1 MPRWLAD
8 LRHEPSLRYL
18 GGAVLASFAVAL
30 LGGFVILAYQLTAA
44 RVPEHRAALEH
55 LVRAE
60 TGLDLRFEELSL
72 RWGWY
77 GPEAVFSRVELWEP
91 GRANALLRAPELSVA
106 FDAWRTVQS
115 GRLQAGRITLV
126 APDIDLPRYVPA
138 AANRGAPDSPS
149 PDSAASSAALLEGWR
164 GGRIDF
170 EGGTLHLADPN
181 GGAESWALSIRR
193 ASLYRARERWRA
205 QAFVLLPE
213 RLGTSAH
220 IDLTLRGDLSDA
232 ARLSGTVRAEGVRLV
247 FAGWRNLLEGMPALA
262 SDLPSAGG
270 GDVTFHADFAGGRIE
285 TADGSVRAGGVEF
298 ADSLAA
304 DHPLLLDRVRGDWR
318 LRREGAAWHA
328 EIDAFQVG
336 RSQSDS
342 AASAHVAINWNA
354 QHLRAQ
360 ATRLPLESVA
370 AAVAWAAP
378 QLDVSGA
385 QIGGTA
391 RDVIVDWNGSRP
403 LGARLM
409 LNAHLEDMSL
419 SSASHAFALTGLAA
433 QVTGDERAWGVELES
448 RAARLELAH
457 APDAPLN
464 DLRVSAHLNVGR
476 SGAGWRVAT
485 DELSMIGEQCGQL
498 HVSGS
503 VSVPRAGRTPIF
515 RLRGALA
522 DTDVGLLQKLWG
534 EQLQARFGAAAAN
547 VTAGRIEDAHFVLT
561 AAGSLTGA
569 LALTNATVSD
579 GHGLDAE
586 GVAAH
591 IDWNDAGI
599 SAVVERGH
607 AGPLQLGPMQLAWR
621 ADGRSVLQVGGHAR
635 GRLENTLAWVHDHPQ
650 LRAYVPEVRGLVAQG
665 EALFDF
671 DLAIPA
677 NALARAA
684 RAQRL
689 PRARVAVS
697 LEEATVL
704 TGPGV
709 PPLESVRGALAFDG
723 GHLQRSLLTA
733 RWLGGPVT
741 LRLAERP
748 GRRAGAFS
756 VKAQGL
762 MDVRELAALG
772 TVADPDA
779 LDGDAEWSGD
789 FLLEPESSSHP
800 AQWQAR
806 LDANLTGVASRLPE
820 PLTKAAGVAAPLHVD
835 IAGSSERAELHLAL
849 ADRLHS
855 VFEIAGAGNDA
866 WRVERGSV
874 RFGGTGPV
882 ALAAESAVVLSGK
895 LARLEPT
902 PYLAVWNRAGRDLL
916 LPRISG
922 GVFVSELKAAGDV
935 YSDANLRVH
944 RTGATLALQIE
955 TLGAGQPG
963 T

>member
-8 LRHEPSLRYL
+8 LRLERSLRYL
-18 GGAVLASFAVAL
+18 GGAVFASFAVAL
-30 LGGFVILAYQLTAA
+30 LAGFMILAYQLTAA

-60 TGLDLRFEELSL
+60 TGLDLRFEQLSL

-77 GPEAVFSRVELWEP
+77 GPEAVFSRVELGEP
-91 GRANALLRAPELSVA
+91 GRASALLRAPELIVA

-138 AANRGAPDSPS
+138 AVRSGAPAA
-149 PDSAASSAALLEGWR
+149 DSAASSAAVLERWR

-181 GGAESWALSIRR
+181 GSAESWVLSIRR
-193 ASLYRARERWRA
+193 ASLYRARDRWRA

-220 IDLTLRGDLSDA
+220 IDLTLSGDLSDA
-232 ARLSGTVRAEGVRLV
+232 ARLTGTVRAEGVRLV
-247 FAGWRNLLEGMPALA
+247 FSGWRNLLQGMPALA
-262 SDLPSAGG
+262 RRLPTAGG
-270 GDVTFHADFAGGRIE
+270 GDVTIHADFAAGRVE
-285 TADGSVRAGGVEF
+285 KADGSVRAGGVEF

-318 LRREGAAWHA
+318 LRREGSAWRA

-336 RSQSDS
+336 RSQSDA
-342 AASAHVAINWNA
+342 AASAHVAINWNGL
-354 QHLRAQ
+354 HLQAQ
-360 ATRLPLESVA
+360 ATQLPLESVA
-370 AAVAWAAP
+370 AAIAWAAP
-378 QLDVSGA
+378 QLDVGGA
-385 QIGGTA
+385 EIGGTA
-391 RDVIVDWNGSRP
+391 RDVVVDWNGNRP

-409 LNAHLEDMSL
+409 VNAHLEDMAL
-419 SSASHAFALTGLAA
+419 SPASHAFALSGLAA
-433 QVTGDERAWGVELES
+433 QVAGDERAWGVELES
-448 RAARLELAH
+448 RAARLELAE
-457 APDAPLN
+457 APDAPLT
-464 DLRVSAHLNVGR
+464 DLRVAAHLNVSR

-485 DELSMIGEQCGQL
+485 DELSIIGEQCGQL

-503 VSVPRAGRTPIF
+503 VSAPRAGRTPIF
-515 RLRGALA
+515 RVRGALA
-522 DTDVGLLQKLWG
+522 DTDVALLQKLWG
-534 EQLQARFGAAAAN
+534 EELQARFGAAAAN

-569 LALTNATVSD
+569 LALADATVSD
-579 GHGLDAE
+579 GRGLDAR

-591 IDWNDAGI
+591 IDWNDSGI
-599 SAVVERGH
+599 SAVVARGH

-621 ADGRSVLQVGGHAR
+621 ADGKSALQVGGHAR
-635 GRLENTLAWVHDHPQ
+635 GRLESTLAWVHDHPQ
-650 LRAYVPEVRGLVAQG
+650 MRAYVPEVRGLIARG

-677 NALARAA
+677 DALARAGS
-684 RAQRL
+684 AQRL

-741 LRLAERP
+741 LRLSERP
-748 GRRAGAFS
+748 ARRAGAFS

-772 TVADPDA
+772 TVADPGA

-806 LDANLTGVASRLPE
+806 LDATLTGVASRLPE
-820 PLTKAAGVAAPLHVD
+820 PLTKAAPLHVD

-855 VFEIAGAGNDA
+855 VFEIAAAGNDA

-882 ALAAESAVVLSGK
+882 ALAAEPAVVLSGR

-916 LPRISG
+916 LPRVSG

-955 TLGAGQPG
+955 PYSADQPG

>member
-8 LRHEPSLRYL
+8 LRHERSLRYL

-30 LGGFVILAYQLTAA
+30 LAGFMILAYQLTAA

-55 LVRAE
+55 LVRAQ

-77 GPEAVFSRVELWEP
+77 GPEAVFSRVELGEP
-91 GRANALLRAPELSVA
+91 GRANALLRAPELVVA

-115 GRLQAGRITLV
+115 GRLQAGRITLI

-138 AANRGAPDSPS
+138 PSDRGAPGAAAAQ
-149 PDSAASSAALLEGWR
+149 SATSSAAVLERWR

-193 ASLYRARERWRA
+193 ASLYRARDRWRA

-220 IDLTLRGDLSDA
+220 IDVSLRGDLSDA
-232 ARLSGTVRAEGVRLV
+232 ARLTGTLRAEGVRLV
-247 FAGWRNLLEGMPALA
+247 FAGWRNLLQGMPALA
-262 SDLPSAGG
+262 HRLPSAGG
-270 GDVTFHADFAGGRIE
+270 GDVTFHADFAAGLIE
-285 TADGSVRAGGVEF
+285 KADGSVRAGGVEF
-298 ADSLAA
+298 ADSPAA

-318 LRREGAAWHA
+318 LRREGSAWHA
-328 EIDAFQVG
+328 EIDSFQVG
-336 RSQSDS
+336 RSQSDA
-342 AASAHVAINWNA
+342 AASAHVAINWNG

-378 QLDVSGA
+378 QLDAGGA
-385 QIGGTA
+385 MIDGTA
-391 RDVIVDWNGSRP
+391 REVVVDWNGNRP

-409 LNAHLEDMSL
+409 VRAQLEDLAL
-419 SSASHAFALTGLAA
+419 SPASRAFAVSGLAA
-433 QVTGDERAWGVELES
+433 EVSGDERAWGVELES
-448 RAARLELAH
+448 RAARLELAEL
-457 APDAPLN
+457 PDAPLT
-464 DLRVSAHLNVGR
+464 DLRVAAHLNVSR

-485 DELSMIGEQCGQL
+485 DELSITGEQCGQL
-498 HVSGS
+498 RVSGS
-503 VSVPRAGRTPIF
+503 VSAPRAGRTPIF
-515 RLRGALA
+515 RVHGALA
-522 DTDVGLLQKLWG
+522 DTDVALLQKLWG
-534 EQLQARFGAAAAN
+534 EELQARFGAAAAN
-547 VTAGRIEDAHFVLT
+547 VTAGRIEDAHFVLV
-561 AAGSLTGA
+561 AGSLTGA
-569 LALTNATVSD
+569 LALANATVSD
-579 GHGLDAE
+579 GRGLDAE

-599 SAVVERGH
+599 SAVVARGH
-607 AGPLQLGPMQLAWR
+607 AGPLRLGPMQLSWR
-621 ADGRSVLQVGGHAR
+621 ADGKSVLQVGGHAR
-635 GRLENTLAWVHDHPQ
+635 GRLESTLAWVHDHPQ
-650 LRAYVPEVRGLVAQG
+650 LRAYVPEVRGLIARG

-671 DLAIPA
+671 DLAVPVD
-677 NALARAA
+677 ALARAGS
-684 RAQRL
+684 AQRL

-741 LRLAERP
+741 LRLSERP

-779 LDGDAEWSGD
+779 LDGDAEWNGD

-806 LDANLTGVASRLPE
+806 LDATLTGVASRLPE

-855 VFEIAGAGNDA
+855 VFEIVAAGNDA

-882 ALAAESAVVLSGK
+882 ALAAEPAVVLSGK

-916 LPRISG
+916 LPRVSG

-944 RTGATLALQIE
+944 RSGGTLALQIE
-955 TLGAGQPG
+955 PYSADQPG